1 MKLTTC
7 PQLHAYADTL
17 GVQLVRH
24 TGGIKGKYFHRTRTI
39 STRRGMS
46 IQQYK
51 STLAHE
57 LAHATYGD
65 IPTGN
70 GHFDQRQEMRADQW
84 AANVLIDPD
93 HFRDAYI
100 WYDGHLAA
108 VADDLEV
115 THHLLDTYLN
125 MARTGLSTT

>member
-7 PQLHAYADTL
+7 PQLHAYAEAL
-17 GVQLVRH
+17 GVRLVKH
-24 TGGIKGKYFHRTRTI
+24 TGGIKGKYFHLSRTI
-39 STRRGMS
+39 STRRGLS
-46 IQQYK
+46 IIAYK

-70 GHFDQRQEMRADQW
+70 GHFDQRQEARADQW

-93 HFRDAYI
+93 HFYDAHI
-100 WYDGHLAA
+100 WHGGHLPSI
-108 VADDLEV
+108 ADELEI
-115 THHLLDTYLN
+115 TQHLLTVWVSNLERKT
-125 MARTGLSTT
+125 A